1 MVVVDLRYV
10 YSHLPEGGRGG
21 GDCTVKSVS
30 LLLVSLV
37 QTERSTVKP
46 SHEANS
52 QYTVPLISFYSCEV
66 VCLNQPTGTA
76 LGSG

>member
-21 GDCTVKSVS
+21 GDCTVKSVG

-37 QTERSTVKP
+37 QTER
-46 SHEANS
+46 
-52 QYTVPLISFYSCEV
+52 
-66 VCLNQPTGTA
+66 
-76 LGSG
+76 